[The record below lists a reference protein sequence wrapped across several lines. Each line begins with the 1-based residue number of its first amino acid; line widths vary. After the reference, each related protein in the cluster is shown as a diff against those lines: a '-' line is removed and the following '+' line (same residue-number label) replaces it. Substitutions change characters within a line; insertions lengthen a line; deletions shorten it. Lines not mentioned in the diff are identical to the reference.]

1 MFIYKVTLRPREN
14 DIAGIGGKAEIATS
28 SSGIAFLLTNP
39 EEDDVLKYKKAQAA
53 FVNENYV

>member
-1 MFIYKVTLRPREN
+1 MTLRPRQN
-14 DIAGIGGKAEIATS
+14 DIAGIGGKTEIATS

-39 EEDDVLKYKKAQAA
+39 EEDDVLKYKKAKAA